1 MLKLMKKSELWDS
14 IDQGFVPKNPI
25 TYHLKY
31 AQDVMAFKEIGRPQ
45 GLRIGEIGAD
55 HSRVLPDLTDLGND
69 CYAIDIYSEAIGG
82 GKTRKPEDTKY
93 KFFDCLL
100 GSGSRGLIPDN
111 FFDVT
116 FSISVVEHL
125 QDFDAFF
132 DENVRITK
140 PGGKII
146 HMVDIYLNDDG
157 IAFQS
162 TLAEKCLSF
171 VERTDVVPIGKRLLQ
186 STDFKFST
194 SLATNGD
201 DMMYRWNKQVPSLK
215 GIRETSAVCCIMIG
229 VTVKN

>member
-1 MLKLMKKSELWDS
+1 VLKLMTKSELWDS
-14 IDQGFVPKNPI
+14 IDQGFVPQNPI

-100 GSGSRGLIPDN
+100 GSGSRDLIPDN

-125 QDFDAFF
+125 QDFDGFF

-162 TLAEKCLSF
+162 TLAEKCLRF
-171 VERTDVVPIGKRLLQ
+171 VRRPDVVPIGKTLLQ

-229 VTVKN
+229 VRVKN